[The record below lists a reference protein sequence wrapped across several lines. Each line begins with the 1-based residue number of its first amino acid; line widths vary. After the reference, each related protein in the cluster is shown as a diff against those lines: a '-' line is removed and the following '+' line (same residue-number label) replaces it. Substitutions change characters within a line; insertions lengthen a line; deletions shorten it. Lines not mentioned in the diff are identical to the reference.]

1 MPENIFHVTRASDW
15 AEALAAGEY
24 RRSTIDRTLE
34 EEGFIHCS
42 TAAQVPGTL
51 ARFYRGIPDL
61 VRLEIDP
68 DHLGGVE
75 LRWEGDPD
83 AFPHLYGPLP
93 VDAVVSADP
102 IEAPPA

>member
-15 AEALAAGEY
+15 DEALAAGEY

-68 DHLGGVE
+68 DRLGDVE
-75 LRWEGDPD
+75 LRWEGDPE
-83 AFPHLYGPLP
+83 AFPHIYGPLS

>member
-51 ARFYRGIPDL
+51 GRFYRGLTDL

-68 DHLGGVE
+68 ARLGDVE
-75 LRWEGDPD
+75 LRWEGEPD
-83 AFPHLYGPLP
+83 AFPHVYGPLQ
-93 VDAVVSADP
+93 VAAVVSVDP